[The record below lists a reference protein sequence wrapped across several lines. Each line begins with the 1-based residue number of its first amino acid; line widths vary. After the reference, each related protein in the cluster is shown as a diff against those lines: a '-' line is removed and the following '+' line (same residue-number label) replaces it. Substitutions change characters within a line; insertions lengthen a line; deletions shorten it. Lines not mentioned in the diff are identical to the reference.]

1 MHLSIRRRWIRLVGA
16 ICLLAS
22 SSLFAGCK
30 GDGALSEQE
39 VKQMKS
45 GPPAQMPPEAQA
57 AFQKAM
63 QSPQPAPPAQN
74 GR

>member
-1 MHLSIRRRWIRLVGA
+1 MNHAFPWMRLA
-16 ICLLAS
+16 ASCCLLAS
-22 SSLFAGCK
+22 LPFVAGCK
-30 GDGALSEQE
+30 GDAALSQEE

-45 GPPAQMPPEAQA
+45 GPPAQMPAEAQA